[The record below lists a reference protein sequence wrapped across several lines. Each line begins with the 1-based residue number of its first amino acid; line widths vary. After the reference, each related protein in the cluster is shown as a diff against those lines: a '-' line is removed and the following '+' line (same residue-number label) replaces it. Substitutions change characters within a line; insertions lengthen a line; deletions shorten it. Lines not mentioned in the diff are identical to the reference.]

1 LVVVDIFGV
10 LKAPLLPALVEQKTV
25 ALAFEPRSAL
35 EVEEEGNESRLFER
49 YYRILRAPGK

>member
-10 LKAPLLPALVEQKTV
+10 LKAPFLPALVEQKTV
-25 ALAFEPRSAL
+25 ALACEPRSAL

-49 YYRILRAPGK
+49 YYRILRAPAK